1 MADQYIQKA
10 GVDPKT
16 GKAYTAVR
24 LADTSYKTLQEAS
37 SAEGFNP
44 VAAPVVNNQPPAENN
59 STPTNNQAPTSNETP
74 TNTNFNPKPEDILNL
89 KENLETK
96 YGDQNKVENPL
107 AKDPLYI
114 GVTNWQKLQKQ
125 YTPYQ
130 LEKATVRT
138 KDGIYWNEA
147 VNIGDIPRV
156 DPATLI
162 NNDTTIISD
171 LVNSAKGEADKNTSN
186 KSKTNAD
193 GSPNLSE
200 DVEENNVS
208 IMNMLQGLYGNTAEQ
223 LYNELYNTPEM
234 KEAQSDVID
243 YKSQLDEYD
252 QQLEELKNDIRKEVE
267 GEASDSYISA
277 LASIRGE
284 KILKMKRSTQRD
296 YDTAVAN
303 LNNLKEEAGNLL
315 NVRVTD
321 SDTRYDRLW
330 QFLQYETQQGQID
343 FNNQMTMLQF
353 AQGLSEGRYV
363 QLQDGTIIKG
373 LKENDD
379 LNVMSTQEADGK
391 LYAVAIDKK
400 TGALKYKTYLGQGK
414 VGESGSE
421 YSAVKELNEYIATQ
435 DLAAMKDEQAKLDSG
450 EWDIARDEEGNP
462 FYYDKKKYDEDKIKF
477 ENDWVPL
484 NQLNEKDKIKYRV

>member
-10 GVDPKT
+10 GLDPTT

-74 TNTNFNPKPEDILNL
+74 TNTNFNPKPEDILKL

-171 LVNSAKGEADKNTSN
+171 LVNSAKGEADKNTSD

-193 GSPNLSE
+193 GTTNLSE

-243 YKSQLDEYD
+243 YNSQLDKYD
-252 QQLEELKNDIRKEVE
+252 QELEELKNDIRKEVE

-284 KILKMKRSTQRD
+284 KILKMKRGTQRD

-315 NVRVTD
+315 QVKSKDNTD
-321 SDTRYDRLW
+321 RYIRL
-330 QFLQYETQQGQID
+330 FSMLQLQIQEQGND
-343 FNNQMTMLQF
+343 FNKEVAKANIMMSLPEGMTMKID
-353 AQGLSEGRYV
+353 GETITGIKETDNNNYGEYV
-363 QLQDGTIIKG
+363 DSN
-373 LKENDD
+373 ND
-379 LNVMSTQEADGK
+379 LWVYS
-391 LYAVAIDKK
+391 VDKK
-400 TGALKYKTYLGQGK
+400 TGEKTMTFIGKARATGSTTNNTYQYQLKEYEAKGDLDYYQKIDTGLADGTIGTAVDDDKKTY
-414 VGESGSE
+414 
-421 YSAVKELNEYIATQ
+421 
-435 DLAAMKDEQAKLDSG
+435 
-450 EWDIARDEEGNP
+450 
-462 FYYDKKKYDEDKIKF
+462 YYDKAQFDADWELATKGWWSPKKNPKKI
-477 ENDWVPL
+477 DYII
-484 NQLNEKDKIKYRV
+484 Q